1 MLLYDQ
7 FQVQWD
13 DKTKTDG
20 IDKLLQPF
28 RFFLL
33 LAEFIFL
40 FWSMKSVDEMVLFY
54 YRILYFE

>member
-20 IDKLLQPF
+20 IDKHLGNT
-28 RFFLL
+28 
-33 LAEFIFL
+33 
-40 FWSMKSVDEMVLFY
+40 
-54 YRILYFE
+54 RIRVQQLTVH